1 MENPQEKDNVRRIAD
16 DVASYVNLKID
27 ALKLDTVEN
36 LSVAF
41 SNAFGVVMFI
51 ILGGMGLLF
60 FTGVLTYLLGLLIGS
75 MIWAVVI
82 MGAIFSIAAVVV
94 LVNRQKMFADSMVRM
109 FGRMFFPP
117 KDQGHAQQ

>member
-1 MENPQEKDNVRRIAD
+1 MENNEERPDAERIAAD
-16 DVASYVNLKID
+16 LTSYVNLRLD
-27 ALKLDTVEN
+27 ALKLSLVEN

-41 SNAFGVVMFI
+41 SNAFGIVVFI

-75 MIWAVVI
+75 MLWAVIV
-82 MGAIFSIAAVVV
+82 MGALFMIAAVVV
-94 LVNRQKMFADSMVRM
+94 LVNRQKMFADQMVRM

-117 KDQGHAQQ
+117 KEPGHEE